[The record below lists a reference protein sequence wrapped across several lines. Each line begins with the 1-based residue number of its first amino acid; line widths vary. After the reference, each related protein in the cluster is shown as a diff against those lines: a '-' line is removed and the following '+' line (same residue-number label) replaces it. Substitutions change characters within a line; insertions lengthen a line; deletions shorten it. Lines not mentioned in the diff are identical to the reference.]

1 MATTP
6 EQIREKIDKGLHT
19 SDDIMDIM
27 EQLTRLAK
35 GNLRDPA
42 VPDLMKRLR
51 RVRHTASSGLQEMR
65 ALSEESCGGEVDPA
79 EIEVLEAIVKQLDGV
94 VQSFDAIFESAWNGS
109 DLS

>member
-19 SDDIMDIM
+19 SDHIM

-65 ALSEESCGGEVDPA
+65 ALSEESGGGEVNSV
-79 EIEVLEAIVKQLDGV
+79 EIEVLEAIVRKLDGV
-94 VQSFDAIFESAWNGS
+94 VQRFAEIFESA
-109 DLS
+109 